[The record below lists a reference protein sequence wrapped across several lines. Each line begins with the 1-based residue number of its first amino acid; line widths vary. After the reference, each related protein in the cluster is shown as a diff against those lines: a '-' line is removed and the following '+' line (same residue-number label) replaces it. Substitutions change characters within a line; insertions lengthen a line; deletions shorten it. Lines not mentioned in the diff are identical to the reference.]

1 MAKKSKSKKKK
12 PSSVQVFLKKM
23 NIQKDEPY
31 PFDKPILSKYDRL
44 LESGLEI
51 MDLHNSLIGDSDED
65 FPDHEQIHLP
75 EDHDGDSTDH
85 PDQKPAENSE
95 KETADDLFD
104 DLPGTEDSELL
115 ELLKKDVDEFEDPII
130 EDEWDDDYL
139 FDDDE
144 LDDETLDHML
154 DGDLIHLRLW
164 KDVRSFMDTSVDLS
178 KELCSV
184 NGEKVKA
191 ILQPY
196 LEWLSSHKQL
206 LNGKILCVGEYGYLT
221 AGYLAANRPFSR
233 IFWKGQEKADVA
245 AELGLE
251 ELLFVNLPS
260 AELNVKNLDYLMDGS
275 EEKEGPYDVI
285 LIESQQQ
292 PWFAPRIDLNSVAE
306 SIIDFT
312 IQEAKENGMDPD
324 EIEALERL
332 SQDKNKRFTDI
343 EKMNTDPD
351 FAREQRKEKA
361 KAMAQ
366 KARQLLKP
374 DGLLINIEYAP
385 TPQALDEW
393 ADELSKNGLEALD
406 IEKNRPIESCEHPGY
421 MSIHTYRAPAL
432 ADAKKAEDV
441 QTLPD
446 AAADSENDEEE
457 FYSQGPSM
465 TKLVMMIG
473 SVIEAF

>member
-1 MAKKSKSKKKK
+1 
-12 PSSVQVFLKKM
+12 
-23 NIQKDEPY
+23 
-31 PFDKPILSKYDRL
+31 
-44 LESGLEI
+44 
-51 MDLHNSLIGDSDED
+51 
-65 FPDHEQIHLP
+65 
-75 EDHDGDSTDH
+75 
-85 PDQKPAENSE
+85 
-95 KETADDLFD
+95 
-104 DLPGTEDSELL
+104 
-115 ELLKKDVDEFEDPII
+115 
-130 EDEWDDDYL
+130 
-139 FDDDE
+139 
-144 LDDETLDHML
+144 
-154 DGDLIHLRLW
+154 
-164 KDVRSFMDTSVDLS
+164 
-178 KELCSV
+178 
-184 NGEKVKA
+184 
-191 ILQPY
+191 
-196 LEWLSSHKQL
+196 
-206 LNGKILCVGEYGYLT
+206 
-221 AGYLAANRPFSR
+221 
-233 IFWKGQEKADVA
+233 
-245 AELGLE
+245 
-251 ELLFVNLPS
+251 
-260 AELNVKNLDYLMDGS
+260 MDGS

-421 MSIHTYRAPAL
+421 MSIHTYGAPAL
-432 ADAKKAEDV
+432 ADAKKAQDV